1 MDGPTLGLRSLAD
14 MVHILMRA
22 HRINELIELAAEHAC
37 SALGAATVSI
47 SLIDEDHDLIRTLI
61 NAGDLGPSEERWPDH
76 EVYRISGDRRLMASL
91 RERRSGVDSVSDPD
105 CEPGERELLTR
116 LGKGCSLTTP
126 IIVDG
131 VVWAEF
137 YATRYVSDGVFD
149 DEAVAYAEVL
159 AAILAAAVARMQR
172 EADLE
177 DLAFHD
183 PLTGVFNRR
192 ALDNRVAEIFA
203 VPPGV
208 VRCVAIVAVDIDGL
222 KGVNDSE
229 GHASG
234 DRQIQDVAAALTRAF
249 MQLGHSVVARV
260 GGDEFNV
267 LVANRPVEDVVDA
280 INAVCQEVS
289 SAPLAVGVST
299 GVAAA
304 EITSESALEPSELFA
319 AADLA
324 QYIAKRSRSGVAV
337 VSEEFPG

>member
-1 MDGPTLGLRSLAD
+1 MDSATLGLRGLAD

-22 HRINELIELAAEHAC
+22 HRINELVELAAEHAC

-47 SLIDEDHDLIRTLI
+47 SRVDDDHDLIRTVI
-61 NAGDLGPSEERWPDH
+61 NVGDLGPGEVRWPDD
-76 EVYRISGDRRLMASL
+76 EIYQISGDQRLMSSV
-91 RERRSGVDSVSDPD
+91 RERRSQVDSVTDPE

-116 LGKGCSLTTP
+116 LGKGCSLATP

-137 YATRYVSDGVFD
+137 YATRYESDGVFD

-183 PLTGVFNRR
+183 PLTGLLNRR
-192 ALDNRVAEIFA
+192 ALDDQAADVFA
-203 VPPGV
+203 VPDGV
-208 VRCVAIVAVDIDGL
+208 SRTVTIVAVDIDGL

-234 DRQIQDVAAALTRAF
+234 DRQIQEVAEALTRTFDKFSQSA
-249 MQLGHSVVARV
+249 VARV
-260 GGDEFNV
+260 GGDEFTV
-267 LVANRPVEDVVDA
+267 MVADQSMGVVVDA
-280 INAVCQEVS
+280 INTVCREVA
-289 SAPLAVGVST
+289 SAPLAVGVSA

-304 EITSESALEPSELFA
+304 EITSDTTLNLSELFA
-319 AADLA
+319 AADHA
-324 QYIAKRSRSGVAV
+324 QYIAKRSKSRVAV
-337 VSEEFPG
+337 VSQEFCG